1 MLATQKPRRTREY
14 AGPTPH
20 SVAIRAK
27 MPSKLPPDHLILER
41 RRHDDARE
49 EAEAVTKYN
58 ALCDLKND
66 WERIT
71 DRRIQLNTVSRKVK
85 GLMLEQEFTL
95 EDRRERLRQLL
106 AAEDAQYLEEMEA
119 SQETMLERQAKMRER
134 AKFLK
139 EKREKERLQVV
150 AEKLDQRWREECE
163 ELRSTLTRRHMDE
176 VCLERGEQLRIKA
189 DMDQQSQAEEKMY
202 ADLWHQDMLA
212 KAAREEREAQE
223 RHARNQETLKTLQ
236 KQKAALEAK
245 KQDAKRLKEEEGRL
259 LAEERELRKMEEQ
272 RAQQEKLAKQQQA
285 REDIATN
292 IRLKTKRRAKE
303 MQEELALD
311 MNILEKLLSDSRNEA
326 MEIAQRKKELREEDQ
341 RYREYLRQTAREDE
355 ERDREIDKLVDAE
368 VQRQWQKRLDE
379 WARQREARK
388 RLMDNVLA
396 VRRQQVEAKLAENAK
411 AQIELQKERELMQAA
426 MDEHKR
432 LEEEKLAGI
441 RRENLAYQDDLLGQL
456 DYTRR
461 QHEMDKDEEHREYLK
476 GLEAEAE
483 YQAKLKEA
491 LARPVIDKMHP
502 MRRAHM
508 AKRAS
513 GVPYED
519 LM

>member
-14 AGPTPH
+14 TGPTPS

-49 EAEAVTKYN
+49 EAVAATKYN

-66 WERIT
+66 WERST
-71 DRRIQLNTVSRKVK
+71 DRRIQLNTVKRKVK

-95 EDRRERLRQLL
+95 EDRRERLRDML
-106 AAEDAQYLEEMEA
+106 AAEEAKYLEEMEA

-139 EKREKERLQVV
+139 EKREKERLEVV

-163 ELRSTLTRRHMDE
+163 ELRSTLSRRHMDE
-176 VCLERGEQLRIKA
+176 VCLERSDQLRIKA
-189 DMDQQSQAEEKMY
+189 EIDEQNKVHEQMY

-212 KAAREEREAQE
+212 KAAREEKEAQE
-223 RHARNQETLKTLQ
+223 RHARNRETLDTLQ

-245 KQDAKRLKEEEGRL
+245 RLEAKRLKEEEGRL
-259 LAEERELRKMEEQ
+259 LKEERELRKMEEQ
-272 RAQQEKLAKQQQA
+272 RAYQEKLAKQEQA
-285 REDIATN
+285 REDIAMN
-292 IRLKTKRRAKE
+292 IRLKTRRKAKE

-326 MEIAQRKKELREEDQ
+326 QEIAQRKKELREEDQ
-341 RYREYLRQTAREDE
+341 RYRAYLKQQACDDE
-355 ERDREIDKLVDAE
+355 EHDREIDELVNAE
-368 VQRQWQKRLDE
+368 VKRQWQKRLDE

-396 VRRQQVEAKLAENAK
+396 VRRQQVEEKLARNAK
-411 AQIELQKERELMQAA
+411 AQVELEKERELMQAA
-426 MDEHKR
+426 MDEHNR
-432 LEEEKLAGI
+432 LEKEKLASI
-441 RRENLAYQDDLLGQL
+441 RRENLAYQDNLLGQI

-461 QHEMDKDEEHREYLK
+461 QKEVGQDEEHREYLK
-476 GLEAEAE
+476 GMEAEAE

-491 LARPVIDKMHP
+491 LARPIIDKMHP

-508 AKRAS
+508 AT
-513 GVPYED
+513 G
-519 LM
+519 

>member
-1 MLATQKPRRTREY
+1 
-14 AGPTPH
+14 
-20 SVAIRAK
+20 

-49 EAEAVTKYN
+49 EAVAVTKYN

-71 DRRIQLNTVSRKVK
+71 DRRIQLNTVRRKVK

-95 EDRRERLRQLL
+95 EDRRERLRDLL
-106 AAEDAQYLEEMEA
+106 AAEEASYLEEMEA

-139 EKREKERLQVV
+139 EKREKERLEIV

-176 VCLERGEQLRIKA
+176 VCMERSDQLRIKA
-189 DMDQQSQAEEKMY
+189 EMEQQSKDEEKMY
-202 ADLWHQDMLA
+202 ADLWHKDIMA
-212 KAAREEREAQE
+212 KAAREEKEARD
-223 RHARNQETLKTLQ
+223 RHARNRETLETLQ

-245 KQDAKRLKEEEGRL
+245 RLEAKNLKEEEGRL
-259 LAEERELRKMEEQ
+259 LVEERELRKMEEE
-272 RAQQEKLAKQQQA
+272 RAYQEKLTKQQQA

-341 RYREYLRQTAREDE
+341 RYRSYLKQQALEDAE
-355 ERDREIDKLVDAE
+355 HDREIDDLIDAE
-368 VQRQWQKRLDE
+368 VKRQWQKRLDE
-379 WARQREARK
+379 WDRQKQARK

-396 VRRQQVEAKLAENAK
+396 VRRQQVEEKLAANAK
-411 AQIELQKERELMQAA
+411 AQAELEKERELMQAA

-432 LEEEKLAGI
+432 LEEDKLAGI
-441 RRENLAYQDDLLGQL
+441 RKENLSYQDDLLGQL

-461 QHEMDKDEEHREYLK
+461 QHEIEKDEDHREYLK
-476 GLEAEAE
+476 GLDQEAE

-491 LARPVIDKMHP
+491 LARPIIDKMHP

-508 AKRAS
+508 MKRAS
-513 GVPYED
+513 SMSED
-519 LM
+519 MI